1 LRGFTRTLALVSG
14 YRFGQFRGGMQFVIE
29 RFDICG
35 AEEEIT
41 PYATI
46 WLDTAIFYPLFEHHA
61 VYT

>member
-1 LRGFTRTLALVSG
+1 
-14 YRFGQFRGGMQFVIE
+14 MQFVIE
-29 RFDICG
+29 CFDICG